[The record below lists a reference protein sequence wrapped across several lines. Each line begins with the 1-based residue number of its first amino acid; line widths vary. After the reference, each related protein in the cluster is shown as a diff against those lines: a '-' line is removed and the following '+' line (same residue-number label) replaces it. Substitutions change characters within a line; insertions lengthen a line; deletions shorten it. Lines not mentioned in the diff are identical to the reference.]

1 MFYILPL
8 VSSVMFLISL
18 IPTFLINQFQQVQF
32 PTIAEEKPSID
43 SIKLGFG
50 KIFREELSQGTTLS
64 DIKVLAIAS
73 GQAKLALVS
82 TGKEI
87 KTVKLGEK
95 LGDFEIVDIKRNSI
109 VLARGSER
117 RTLSYPIESASPS
130 GKISQITRTEFSK
143 REIEKLTNDPGMLFQ
158 EIRLRPVIEDG
169 KTKGFA
175 FDWIKQGSIFE
186 RAGIKQGDI
195 LLSINN
201 IEIKSGEDA
210 FRILQALRNEPSLK
224 VTLLRG
230 GQNIDINLRFD

>member
-1 MFYILPL
+1 MLYILPL
-8 VSSVMFLISL
+8 LSSLVFLLTL
-18 IPTFLINQFQQVQF
+18 IPVFFINQYQNFNF
-32 PTIAEEKPSID
+32 PMISEEKLPID

-50 KIFREELSQGTTLS
+50 KIFREEHTQGTTLS

-82 TGKEI
+82 NGKEI

-117 RTLSYPIESASPS
+117 KTLSYPIGLASMI
-130 GKISQITRTEFSK
+130 GKSSQPNRVEFSK

-158 EIRLRPVIEDG
+158 EIRLRPVMEKG